1 MAKTETDL
9 QHDVANKRSREDT
22 ACGGKPRM
30 TTLQSGPNND
40 QKELSDDSFR
50 QLQTRIRYL
59 MAKGYAIK
67 TREKENGEERVA
79 TECVRLY
86 IGFNIGEEIL
96 IKVLKTLH
104 AANLIDRRVS
114 AHPFAPD
121 EYEIV
126 WLSNALTPE

>member
-1 MAKTETDL
+1 
-9 QHDVANKRSREDT
+9 
-22 ACGGKPRM
+22 M
-30 TTLQSGPNND
+30 TTLPPEFNND
-40 QKELSDDSFR
+40 QRERSDDSFR
-50 QLQTRIRYL
+50 QLQTRVRYL

-86 IGFNIGEEIL
+86 IGFNIGEKLL
-96 IKVLKTLH
+96 IEVLKSLH

-126 WLSNALTPE
+126 WVSNAFTPE